1 MAKEK
6 ETLLVQSKV
15 RDTIRELGKGDIR
28 VSEEF
33 LASLNDAVHGLIEGA
48 IRRTKDN
55 GRATLRPADV

>member
-6 ETLLVQSKV
+6 EVLLVQSKV

-33 LASLNDAVHGLIEGA
+33 LTSLNEDLHNRIAKA
-48 IRRTKDN
+48 IRRCQDN